1 MKRYK
6 KSKSSYPQR
15 WTTTFE
21 RAKGQKRRKNEHF
34 PNVETSSD
42 STQEMSRSSS
52 SSIDSDIVADYIQHL
67 NDESDSDNN
76 EELLKS
82 LHQLTENE
90 YEIALKSYDE
100 SVLEIH
106 TEMYEDEDEDEDE
119 CKEGVDSESENEN
132 SNIYR
137 VDSDNDNDH
146 ENEKRCYEE
155 REEGATAAVIAS
167 YPLEIRTRESA
178 TTHDLLQYVHETQL
192 QALTPLQNR
201 LQTRREKKRLKKL
214 ENRRLKNRRFYP
226 TATESPCTP
235 IRGKS
240 TTFKSFSE
248 PPKSKKSQQR
258 TRRNSLENCV
268 SRLKLT
274 ESSTTSPET
283 YPNSVSSHRLAS
295 KYHKYLHRQT
305 FVRAVNPNNSVL
317 FISDLETPT
326 ASHLLGPPSSSL
338 THSHRTDSNVN
349 VHSNNNTH
357 DSIDVHNP
365 FKGNSDDEKQN
376 NVRAET
382 GKSSQKERK
391 TSKFRIWSPSNEMR
405 SETSLSKSYASDVED
420 SRRKR
425 STLQRVSSLP
435 LLFNF
440 NNVERVVVTSLPRNV
455 PYLSDNRVDND
466 NGESNDCGG
475 NRQPFVDSL
484 KKTANDFDLES
495 SGGHLDDEKSI
506 TEINDSGRE
515 VREMSLRSP
524 FNTATKPMEGT
535 VVDEKAKLGVSLRPR
550 STNTTLRCRLFFD
563 SRTSR
568 WSIVDISTGFK
579 ERLQRT
585 QRNHK
590 ENSKNIHLKEKKLKI
605 RSRKRS
611 FDRSEILEFN
621 TIFREF
627 VADEQSQMYVTS
639 SLLDYLS
646 NCVVAHLSCGQH
658 FLSLLFAANI
668 SPKST
673 NYKFHNSINWQ
684 NFTACEHNRRCQA
697 NDDVLS

>member
-1 MKRYK
+1 M
-6 KSKSSYPQR
+6 
-15 WTTTFE
+15 
-21 RAKGQKRRKNEHF
+21 N
-34 PNVETSSD
+34 
-42 STQEMSRSSS
+42 
-52 SSIDSDIVADYIQHL
+52 
-67 NDESDSDNN
+67 
-76 EELLKS
+76 
-82 LHQLTENE
+82 
-90 YEIALKSYDE
+90 
-100 SVLEIH
+100 
-106 TEMYEDEDEDEDE
+106 
-119 CKEGVDSESENEN
+119 
-132 SNIYR
+132 
-137 VDSDNDNDH
+137 
-146 ENEKRCYEE
+146 
-155 REEGATAAVIAS
+155 GA
-167 YPLEIRTRESA
+167 
-178 TTHDLLQYVHETQL
+178 Q
-192 QALTPLQNR
+192 
-201 LQTRREKKRLKKL
+201 
-214 ENRRLKNRRFYP
+214 
-226 TATESPCTP
+226 
-235 IRGKS
+235 
-240 TTFKSFSE
+240 
-248 PPKSKKSQQR
+248 
-258 TRRNSLENCV
+258 
-268 SRLKLT
+268 
-274 ESSTTSPET
+274 
-283 YPNSVSSHRLAS
+283 
-295 KYHKYLHRQT
+295 
-305 FVRAVNPNNSVL
+305 
-317 FISDLETPT
+317 
-326 ASHLLGPPSSSL
+326 
-338 THSHRTDSNVN
+338 
-349 VHSNNNTH
+349 
-357 DSIDVHNP
+357 
-365 FKGNSDDEKQN
+365 
-376 NVRAET
+376 
-382 GKSSQKERK
+382 
-391 TSKFRIWSPSNEMR
+391 
-405 SETSLSKSYASDVED
+405 
-420 SRRKR
+420 
-425 STLQRVSSLP
+425 
-435 LLFNF
+435 
-440 NNVERVVVTSLPRNV
+440 
-455 PYLSDNRVDND
+455 RVDND